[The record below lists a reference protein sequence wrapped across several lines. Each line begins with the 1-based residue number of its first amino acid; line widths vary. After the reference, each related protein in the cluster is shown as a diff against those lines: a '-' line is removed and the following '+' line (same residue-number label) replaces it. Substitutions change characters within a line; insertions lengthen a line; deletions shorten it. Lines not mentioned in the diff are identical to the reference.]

1 MMTSSFF
8 TFLGFSYLREGRMRL
23 LRLRLKKYVLL
34 YDDDVMTH
42 SAVASQWHEHYFLRN
57 ALRTFSAFTDSLLK
71 DSNVDIDETVW
82 RTAVSTLSLSRLDT
96 SLAKGS
102 L

>member
-1 MMTSSFF
+1 M
-8 TFLGFSYLREGRMRL
+8 
-23 LRLRLKKYVLL
+23 L
-34 YDDDVMTH
+34 YVMTH
-42 SAVASQWHEHYFLRN
+42 SAVACQWQDHYFLRS
-57 ALRTFSAFTDSLLK
+57 ALRTFSGFTDSLLK

-82 RTAVSTLSLSRLDT
+82 RTAVATLSLSRLDA